1 MKDLKAHI
9 IEKLL
14 TDPTVFAIVNDN
26 VKAFSDD
33 KWTMDNFDSRLP
45 QITIARLFANVNH
58 LGLRAETFQISS
70 WANYLRESE
79 DLAKEVE
86 RVFHMTSDK
95 VYKSCRIRHYADTF
109 DRKTGAHGLHL
120 TLEFV
125 VLDAE

>member
-9 IEKLL
+9 IAKLL
-14 TDPTVFAIVNDN
+14 ADPTVFSIVNDN

-33 KWTMDNFDSRLP
+33 KSTMENFDSRLP

-58 LGLRAETFQISS
+58 LGLRSESVQISS
-70 WANYLRESE
+70 WAHYMGESQ

-86 RVFHMTSDK
+86 RVFHMTSDE

-109 DRKTGAHGLHL
+109 DRKTGAHSLHL
-120 TLEFV
+120 TFEFV
-125 VLDAE
+125 VMDAD